1 MHLPTN
7 PSPLPP
13 NPRSASGSRRHH
25 RCITASLP
33 QAPPLTVPCRRAAV
47 PYASPPTSPHS
58 LALRARSKACRDAA
72 PPATSNRTG
81 IPFIP
86 LAMYRGTASSLASD
100 WIAAHGSASPTGHL
114 APRPLHVQPIIEN
127 VKDLHNLGFT
137 FPDIKVYIELASNA
151 LGCAESGLTTLAADA
166 AIGAHTR
173 RGD

>member
-7 PSPLPP
+7 PSRPTPTRGRL
-13 NPRSASGSRRHH
+13 RASGV
-25 RCITASLP
+25 ITASLP